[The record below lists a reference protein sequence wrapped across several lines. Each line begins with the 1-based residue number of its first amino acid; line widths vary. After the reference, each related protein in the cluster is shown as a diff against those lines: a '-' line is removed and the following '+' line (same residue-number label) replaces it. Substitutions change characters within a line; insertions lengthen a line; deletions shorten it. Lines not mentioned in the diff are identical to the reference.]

1 MAINLAHR
9 PDLDRRVEQLA
20 DHLGLKG
27 CGRKT
32 ATIEWALTLLE
43 KHVVH
48 DRPDRA
54 VIEAALDRYIAKG
67 SRLRQRLA
75 GQDGGGP
82 PLSLSLQ
89 QALYDERGLPG

>member
-27 CGRKT
+27 RGRKT
-32 ATIEWALTLLE
+32 AIIERALTLLE

-67 SRLRQRLA
+67 SGIPFARAPSRTGWRRPATVAIPAASALR
-75 GQDGGGP
+75 
-82 PLSLSLQ
+82 
-89 QALYDERGLPG
+89 